1 MFKNSDAVLQAI
13 ESEDRE
19 NVIDMNEM
27 AKSTR
32 TLDMDPD
39 RFNCILSEFSKKQKA
54 IKRNYLQALPFY
66 IDEKNEK
73 AEQMFG

>member
-1 MFKNSDAVLQAI
+1 MFNSEMFKNSDAVLQAI

-39 RFNCILSEFSKKQKA
+39 RFNCILSEFSKK
-54 IKRNYLQALPFY
+54 
-66 IDEKNEK
+66 
-73 AEQMFG
+73 